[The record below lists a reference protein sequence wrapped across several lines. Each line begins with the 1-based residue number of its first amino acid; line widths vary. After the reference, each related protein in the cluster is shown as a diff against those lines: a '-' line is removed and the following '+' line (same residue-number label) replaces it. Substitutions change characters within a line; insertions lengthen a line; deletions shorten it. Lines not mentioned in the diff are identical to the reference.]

1 MSVLT
6 QYLQTFCA
14 LQEVI
19 SRQSSNSKAS
29 YEDSLSGFSSGS
41 RKVGLKSPAL
51 RNIVEMAKKKN
62 SVIINSEARGVV
74 SSEASDGGQQTG
86 LLSRISAKMSRTS
99 APAMARDK
107 ETGDTEDVIK
117 FRLVEDIRLV
127 TVPITS
133 CLLVLLTY
141 LVLGA
146 MVFAH
151 WEDWTYL
158 DGAYFCFIS
167 LMTIGFGDFVPGKSY
182 IYNFDETIP
191 ESEANA
197 KLVLGAVYIL
207 LGMGIIAM
215 CVNLMQE
222 KIITEVRRLVRS
234 LGLIREYHDVDGEE
248 I

>member
-1 MSVLT
+1 MT
-6 QYLQTFCA
+6 QYLQTLCA

-19 SRQSSNSKAS
+19 SRQSSTSKAS
-29 YEDSLSGFSSGS
+29 YEDSLGGLSSGS

-62 SVIINSEARGVV
+62 SVMINSEPRVV
-74 SSEASDGGQQTG
+74 GADSEAQPVDAQSG

-99 APAMARDK
+99 APAIAKDK
-107 ETGDTEDVIK
+107 ETEDVIK

-133 CLLVLLTY
+133 CLMVLLTY

-222 KIITEVRRLVRS
+222 KIITEVSKCV
-234 LGLIREYHDVDGEE
+234 HQCCHK
-248 I
+248 

>member
-1 MSVLT
+1 MVT
-6 QYLQTFCA
+6 HYLQTLCA
-14 LQEVI
+14 FQEVI
-19 SRQSSNSKAS
+19 SRQSSTSKAS
-29 YEDSLSGFSSGS
+29 YEDSLGGLSSGS

-62 SVIINSEARGVV
+62 SVMINSEARVV
-74 SSEASDGGQQTG
+74 GSSEAQTDDYQTG
-86 LLSRISAKMSRTS
+86 LLSRLSAKMSRAS
-99 APAMARDK
+99 APSIVIK
-107 ETGDTEDVIK
+107 EKEASEDVIK

-141 LVLGA
+141 LVMGA

-222 KIITEVRRLVRS
+222 KIITEV
-234 LGLIREYHDVDGEE
+234 GKYNHLIVTFISRNF
-248 I
+248 

>member
-1 MSVLT
+1 MT
-6 QYLQTFCA
+6 QYLQTLCA

-19 SRQSSNSKAS
+19 SRQSSTSKAS
-29 YEDSLSGFSSGS
+29 YEDSLGGLSSGS

-62 SVIINSEARGVV
+62 SVMINSEPRVV
-74 SSEASDGGQQTG
+74 GADSEAQAVDGQSG

-99 APAMARDK
+99 APAIAKDK
-107 ETGDTEDVIK
+107 ETEDVIK

-133 CLLVLLTY
+133 CLMVLLTY

-222 KIITEVRRLVRS
+222 KIITEVSKCV
-234 LGLIREYHDVDGEE
+234 HQCCHK
-248 I
+248 

>member
-1 MSVLT
+1 MSELT
-6 QYLQTFCA
+6 QYLQTLSA

-19 SRQSSNSKAS
+19 SRQSSTSKAS
-29 YEDSLSGFSSGS
+29 YEDSLGGFSSGS

-62 SVIINSEARGVV
+62 SVTINSEPRVV
-74 SSEASDGGQQTG
+74 GADSEAQAVNDQSG

-99 APAMARDK
+99 APAIAKDK
-107 ETGDTEDVIK
+107 ETTEDVIK

-133 CLLVLLTY
+133 CLMVLLTY

-151 WEDWTYL
+151 WEHWTYL

-182 IYNFDETIP
+182 IYNFDEKIP

-222 KIITEVRRLVRS
+222 KIITEVSRL
-234 LGLIREYHDVDGEE
+234 I
-248 I
+248 

>member
-1 MSVLT
+1 M
-6 QYLQTFCA
+6 
-14 LQEVI
+14 I

-29 YEDSLSGFSSGS
+29 YEDSLGGLSSGS

-62 SVIINSEARGVV
+62 SVIISPPETRGMV
-74 SSEASDGGQQTG
+74 SNEPNDGQQSG

-107 ETGDTEDVIK
+107 ETKEDTEDVIK

-222 KIITEVRRLVRS
+222 KIITEVKGKHDPYECNVTFVVCFRS
-234 LGLIREYHDVDGEE
+234 DDSCEAWD
-248 I
+248 